1 MFLIEFVGITQWD
14 IKVVMYLLIC
24 FIMIYIE
31 CSRIELLALLFVACP
46 ALNLTIL
53 PQILTSAGRRY
64 WKSTI
69 NDFAYFIYVC
79 FGYWDSS
86 GICRTLFQV
95 EEKVKIFNNL
105 TSAPLSSRCYTRSS
119 TSTKPAS
126 PREKKD
132 EDSYYYFNH
141 VISSTIGT
149 RVLLLMI
156 FKVFTPLALY
166 VRYTC
171 SYPIFVY
178 DKKLLNR
185 YYYYYYYYYF
195 Y

>member
-1 MFLIEFVGITQWD
+1 MFIVEFVGITQWD

-53 PQILTSAGRRY
+53 PQILTSSGRRY
-64 WKSTI
+64 WKRTMSE
-69 NDFAYFIYVC
+69 FVYFIYVC

-86 GICRTLFQV
+86 GICRKYFQV
-95 EEKVKIFNNL
+95 EEKVKIFNSL
-105 TSAPLSSRCYTRSS
+105 TSAPLSSRGYTRSEE
-119 TSTKPAS
+119 T
-126 PREKKD
+126 KD
-132 EDSYYYFNH
+132 EDRYYYFNH

-156 FKVFTPLALY
+156 FKFFIPLALY
-166 VRYTC
+166 VRHTC
-171 SYPIFVY
+171 PYPI
-178 DKKLLNR
+178 KELLNR
-185 YYYYYYYYYF
+185 LLLLLLLLPPLLQPLLLLL
-195 Y
+195 